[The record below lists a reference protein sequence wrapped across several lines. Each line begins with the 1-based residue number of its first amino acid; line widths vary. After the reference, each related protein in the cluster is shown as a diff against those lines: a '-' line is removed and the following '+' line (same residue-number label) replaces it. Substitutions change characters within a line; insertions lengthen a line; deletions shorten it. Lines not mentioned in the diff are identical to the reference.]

1 MLNTTERQYA
11 EERVTEHG
19 KTYSTYEESLAGD
32 VSSVEPPTLVYQ
44 TLKSVAIFLSIYFTP
59 AITIVGTI
67 GNMLSVVVFMR
78 TKLKKLSSSYYLAS
92 LAIFDTGFLWCYFI
106 EWLHIFHIDLYKRNG
121 FCQLFTFLSNVCSN
135 LSVWLVVAF
144 TIERFVAVLYPLKRQ
159 SMYTVRRARCTV
171 FYLVLFH
178 AINCSPLLVLVI
190 SNKSNGEMVC
200 TYDESLQVSML
211 YILYARIAHVCICIW
226 NVE

>member
-1 MLNTTERQYA
+1 M
-11 EERVTEHG
+11 EHT
-19 KTYSTYEESLAGD
+19 KTLTYEESLAGNA
-32 VSSVEPPTLVYQ
+32 SSVEPPTLVYQ
-44 TLKSVAIFLSIYFTP
+44 TLKSIAIFLSIYFTP

-67 GNMLSVVVFMR
+67 GNILSVVVFMR
-78 TKLKKLSSSYYLAS
+78 TKLKKLSSSYYLAF

-121 FCQLFTFLSNVCSN
+121 FCQLFTFLSNVCSV

-144 TIERFVAVLYPLKRQ
+144 TIERFVAVCFPLKRQ

-190 SNKSNGEMVC
+190 SKKSTKLEEEMVC
-200 TYDESLQVSML
+200 TFDSSYEVSIIRSFTIFTIKIITKM
-211 YILYARIAHVCICIW
+211 HCCF
-226 NVE
+226 E